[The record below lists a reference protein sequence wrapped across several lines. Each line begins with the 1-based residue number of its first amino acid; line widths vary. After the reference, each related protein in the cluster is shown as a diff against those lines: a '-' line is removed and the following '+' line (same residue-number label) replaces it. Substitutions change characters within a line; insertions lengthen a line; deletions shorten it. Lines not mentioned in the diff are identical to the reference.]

1 VTQVPPGPN
10 PTGPQ
15 PPDEQDLDAAQ
26 QSLSDALRVSF
37 TLLKGLMILLLVV
50 YIFSGVF
57 RVEENEIGVRYRF
70 GERVDTHQRGW
81 HLGWPFPIDQV
92 VVVPLNQQTVRLNE
106 SFWYNNPEDLAP
118 EQLASKQ
125 LNPLE
130 DSFLITG
137 DGNVVHVQFE
147 IKYVIKPSAV
157 EDYLRNVGSLE
168 RANQLVQT
176 AAERGMIHSVAT
188 ANIEDIIIKGSFDRD
203 DIAFRMQQVLD
214 EVESGITVQDVL
226 IDNNNQ
232 SMPTQVRQAYTGVTQ
247 AQADKVRTI
256 QEARRAFDETLGQT
270 AGGAHPEL
278 LTMVRA
284 YEAAL
289 SNEQDELAAALRAEL
304 DRSIRD
310 LRLPEP
316 ALMSRVRAYLSAAT
330 AAAASDDES
339 SRQAAAQASQV
350 LEQSLDNPPEDRSFG
365 APITGEIA
373 ATISRSKANRSDIA
387 TQARL
392 DYERYAS
399 ALQAY
404 EKTPR
409 VLANDRLQAT
419 REAVMSGLVQ
429 TIIGPIQRIDTNGD
443 PEVQE
448 EIAEAE
454 LRRRQEEARQQE
466 EAGN

>member
-1 VTQVPPGPN
+1 MTQVPPGPN

-15 PPDEQDLDAAQ
+15 PPDPQDLDAAQ

-50 YIFSGVF
+50 YVFSGVF

-70 GERVDTHQRGW
+70 GERVDTHERGW
-81 HLGWPFPIDQV
+81 HLGWPFPIDEIV
-92 VVVPLNQQTVRLNE
+92 RVPLNQQTVRLDE

-137 DGNVVHVQFE
+137 DGNVVHVQFQVN
-147 IKYVIKPSAV
+147 YVVKQEAV
-157 EDYLRNVGSLE
+157 ENYLRNVGSLE
-168 RANQLVQT
+168 RANRLVQT
-176 AAERGMIHSVAT
+176 AAERGMIHSIAS

-203 DIAFRMQQVLD
+203 DIRFRMQQVLD
-214 EVESGITVQDVL
+214 ELDSGITIQNVL

-232 SMPTQVRQAYTGVTQ
+232 SMPTQVREAYNGVSQ

-256 QEARRAFDETLGQT
+256 QEARRSFDETLGQA
-270 AGGAHPEL
+270 AGGAHPDL

-289 SNEQDELAAALRAEL
+289 SNEQDDLATLLRREL
-304 DRSIRD
+304 DRAIRD
-310 LRLPEP
+310 LRLPET
-316 ALMSRVRAYLSAAT
+316 ALMSRVQAYLSATT
-330 AAAASDDES
+330 AAAARDDEQT
-339 SRQAAAQASQV
+339 REAAAQASQALV
-350 LEQSLDNPPEDRSFG
+350 QSLDNPPEDRSFG

-373 ATISRSKANRSDIA
+373 ATISRAKANRSDIA

-392 DYERYAS
+392 DFERYAS

-404 EKTPR
+404 EKAPR

-429 TIIGPIQRIDTNGD
+429 TVIGPIQRIDTNAD

-454 LRRRQEEARQQE
+454 LRRRQEQAREQE
-466 EAGN
+466 QAGN